1 VWVTFLQALNVLM
14 LKILEN
20 SNRNYTFSAL
30 LVLLIDTPTE
40 LMAGSAT
47 AGGAEP
53 TQMQQARWADLVVK
67 CLIKSTKAL
76 PQVIE
81 VSLLQAAFVVAAAGS
96 MLQDLRGRALNSLPT
111 DCVMLS
117 PCADHRPVLPA
128 AGHPRLL

>member
-1 VWVTFLQALNVLM
+1 MLCILQALNVLM

-30 LVLLIDTPTE
+30 LALLLDTPTE
-40 LMAGSAT
+40 LMAGAAA
-47 AGGAEP
+47 AGGAQQ

-81 VSLLQAAFVVAAAGS
+81 V
-96 MLQDLRGRALNSLPT
+96 RT
-111 DCVMLS
+111 
-117 PCADHRPVLPA
+117 
-128 AGHPRLL
+128 